1 MLATMPTDVTLTHV
15 VSDPNVGV
23 GTAGDVQGKSSLHD
37 KERFRPGP
45 ANRRIIV
52 VDHGDFGPGIPV
64 SLDGGRYVVRDEKK
78 VFAPDCCALSA
89 FSIVVRVLSLV
100 EEPAGIGRELVFPF
114 PDRLRIE
121 PLAGDWNNACYERSS
136 GSLRFWTWVPPGQVR
151 RRFLALSHDTV
162 AHETG
167 HVIIDALAPDLHDAS
182 HPQSLGLHEAL
193 ADLIAFIAAVQNP
206 TLLQALLAEG
216 PHLSLDELALL
227 HMIGE
232 SAGGEGPGGAS
243 KPIRRL
249 DNQQHVDPARH
260 DSTRVDSADPHALA
274 EVLGGLIYDLMLREP
289 GQAALDPTVPATEL
303 QPLATML
310 LSRVYAALDVLP
322 PGEATFLDLAR
333 TMVAWA
339 RLSGAPDQQLTLEG
353 LLVQRGL
360 LAVGDTLRLPIAPFP
375 PAKLGTV
382 PRQRLLAS
390 ERSAANFVRRN
401 RELFGVDPGV
411 ALRAQAT
418 LRTRLVGEEEQ
429 RWLVVRAS
437 WDRQEDQDLGP
448 AFPSR
453 RWVKTGSTVVL
464 RDAPGVEVLLVL
476 PPRAPDPRDAADRTA
491 FLRNLRDSGRLKPA
505 GGRTPMGLRARRED
519 GGMRLEGTARAL
531 HVQPD
536 AAGPVGGFRPV
547 PDAPDVDLEQRDAA
561 MAF

>member
-1 MLATMPTDVTLTHV
+1 MLATLPTDVTLTHV

-23 GTAGDVQGKSSLHD
+23 GAAGGVLGQAALHD

-45 ANRRIIV
+45 ANRRVVV

-64 SLDGGRYVVRDEKK
+64 QLERGRYVVRDEAK
-78 VFAPDCCALSA
+78 VYAPDCCALSA

-100 EEPAGIGRELVFPF
+100 EEPAGIGRPLAFPF
-114 PDRLRIE
+114 PDRLRVE
-121 PLAGDWNNACYERSS
+121 PLAGEWNNACYERSS
-136 GSLRFWTWVPPGQVR
+136 GSLRFWTWLPPGQVR

-167 HVIIDALAPDLHDAS
+167 HVVIDALAPDLHDAS

-206 TLLQALLAEG
+206 TLLRELLAAG
-216 PHLSLDELALL
+216 PSLSLDELALL
-227 HMIGE
+227 NMIGE

-249 DNQQHVDPARH
+249 DNRQHVDPTRH
-260 DSTRVDSADPHALA
+260 DSMRVDSSDPHALA

-289 GQAALDPTVPATEL
+289 GRAALDSTVPADQL
-303 QPLATML
+303 QPLASML
-310 LSRVYAALDVLP
+310 LARVYAALDVLP

-339 RLSGAPDQQLTLEG
+339 RLSGNPDPLPRLEG

-360 LAVGDTLRLPIAPFP
+360 LDPGASLSVPAAPFP

-382 PRQRLLAS
+382 PRHRLLQS
-390 ERSAANFVRRN
+390 ERSAAAFVRRN
-401 RELFGVDPGV
+401 RDLFGVDPGV
-411 ALRAQAT
+411 VVRAHATAL
-418 LRTRLVGEEEQ
+418 TRMVAGEEQ

-437 WDRQEDQDLGP
+437 WDRKEDQDLGP

-464 RDAPGVEVLLVL
+464 RDAPTADVMLVL

-491 FLRNLRDSGRLKPA
+491 FLRNLRDSGRLLPA
-505 GGRTPMGLRARRED
+505 GSRTPMGLRVRRQD

-547 PDAPDVDLEQRDAA
+547 PEAQELELDAGA